1 MFEPSRSLVEIV
13 FRVCVLYGALVV
25 MVRLAGK
32 REVGQLAP
40 LDLLAMLVL
49 SETVSPALT
58 GQDTSLP
65 AALVAAATLLAATAL
80 LGRLAFRSRRA
91 ERWIE
96 GAPVVLVE
104 DGRIVEAA
112 ARSERVTRQEL
123 ESALRRHGIDDL
135 SVVRRAVVEPNGE
148 ISVLAA
154 RDGTRGAR

>member
-1 MFEPSRSLVEIV
+1 MFEASRSLVEIV

-58 GQDTSLP
+58 GQDTSLS

-112 ARSERVTRQEL
+112 ARRERVTQQEL

-148 ISVLAA
+148 ISVLEA